1 MKKVILI
8 LALIAGFSMFFAC
21 KSAPAAVDA
30 EPVAEEVVDVL
41 DADDLDDAEA
51 ED

>member
-8 LALIAGFSMFFAC
+8 LALVVGFSMFFAC
-21 KSAPAAVDA
+21 KSTPEAVEA
-30 EPVAEEVVDVL
+30 EPVAEEVVEVI
-41 DADDLDDAEA
+41 DDLDDAEA